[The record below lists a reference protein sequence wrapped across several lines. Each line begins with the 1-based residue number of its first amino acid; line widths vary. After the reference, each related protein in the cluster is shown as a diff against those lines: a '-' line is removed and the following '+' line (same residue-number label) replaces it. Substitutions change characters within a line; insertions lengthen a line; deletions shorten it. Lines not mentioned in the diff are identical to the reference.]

1 MEQKNIDVYKFTT
14 ESGNTYLFDNAS
26 GMVFPCDEAE
36 YYTIQNVLKM
46 NEKNLIRKLEES
58 YGKSHIQANMLYQKI
73 KKMMLQGYFVKNE
86 EDSNY
91 TEISEHD
98 ELDGCSISRL
108 YFVPK
113 TIIHSL
119 ERQAV
124 KGGN

>member
-86 EDSNY
+86 EV
-91 TEISEHD
+91 
-98 ELDGCSISRL
+98 LL
-108 YFVPK
+108 LF
-113 TIIHSL
+113 
-119 ERQAV
+119 
-124 KGGN
+124 